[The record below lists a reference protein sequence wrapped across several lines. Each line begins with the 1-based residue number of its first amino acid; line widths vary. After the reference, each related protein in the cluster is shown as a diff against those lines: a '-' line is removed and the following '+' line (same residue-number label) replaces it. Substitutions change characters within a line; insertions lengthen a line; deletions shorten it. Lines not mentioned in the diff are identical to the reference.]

1 MASVR
6 GSRHANNSAQSTCV
20 HSTGVRG
27 SDQDQSDRNG
37 FCSQEKQPSERIPM
51 NTKFLIAAAALMPGM
66 SGALAQDVEAGATTL
81 KCAHRA
87 MTSERQRK
95 TRLARY

>member
-1 MASVR
+1 
-6 GSRHANNSAQSTCV
+6 
-20 HSTGVRG
+20 
-27 SDQDQSDRNG
+27 
-37 FCSQEKQPSERIPM
+37 M

-95 TRLARY
+95 IRLVRY